1 MRGGLLAVLA
11 CVCAV
16 SVSAA
21 QDEHVLIRMLHEGQT
36 FKVRARAAM
45 ALANADVELARPALE
60 EALADPHQLVRV
72 AAARALRELGD
83 PRALPALRAASNTN
97 APAVQQAVR
106 DAIAALVA
114 SQEAAHA
121 ALAPMPAAQA
131 APAKIAWNRVRYA
144 VVLGEMRN
152 QSRESDAALA
162 PLLGERVADALS
174 RVGRVAVL
182 STAQLTDSL
191 AVDLDR
197 RNLRRFRVEGVL
209 NDVRRGAAAGQ
220 LSVRCEISLLLL
232 DEPARNLRSVLK
244 GAATGVEPPLDP
256 SASAAAQ
263 NRRLTRRALD
273 GAVKSALAD
282 AWATLEG
289 ASQRGGPGSKAL

>member
-11 CVCAV
+11 CLCAI

-60 EALADPHQLVRV
+60 QALRDPHSMVRV
-72 AAARALRELGD
+72 SAARALRELGD
-83 PRALPALRAASNTN
+83 ARALPALRAASNSN
-97 APAVQQAVR
+97 SPAVQQAAR
-106 DAIAALVA
+106 DAIAALNA
-114 SQEAAHA
+114 SQDAARA
-121 ALAPMPAAQA
+121 ALEPMPAARA
-131 APAKIAWNRVRYA
+131 APAPVAWNRVRYA

-152 QSRESDAALA
+152 QSRELDAALA

-174 RVGRVAVL
+174 RVGKVAVL

-191 AVDLDR
+191 AHELDR

-244 GAATGVEPPLDP
+244 GAATGVEPPLDA
-256 SASAAAQ
+256 SASAVAQ
-263 NRRLTRRALD
+263 ERRLTRRALD

-289 ASQRGGPGSKAL
+289 AAGRNRPASRSL